1 MIKKRKPQTTK
12 ATEGVCGYCMGR
24 IAIQMVHIP
33 NSAPNGKMSRRW
45 MCQPCIESRSRTVI
59 ERNGKFYKV
68 A

>member
-1 MIKKRKPQTTK
+1 MPRNRKPQTTT

-24 IAIQMVHIP
+24 IANQMVHIP
-33 NSAPNGKMSRRW
+33 NSAPNGRASRRW
-45 MCQPCIESRSRTVI
+45 MCQPCIEIRSSTVI

>member
-1 MIKKRKPQTTK
+1 MPRKRSPHTTK

-24 IAIQMVHIP
+24 IANQMVRLTTGTR
-33 NSAPNGKMSRRW
+33 NGHTPRRW
-45 MCQPCIESRSRTVI
+45 MCQPCIQSRSRTVI